1 MATDDMTPQE
11 RLDRCASDM
20 ARAYTL
26 TLAAAQDVARAMVAL
41 GPIIDAVL
49 TEAGFPLR
57 GRERKGQSDGD

>member
-1 MATDDMTPQE
+1 MATEDMTLQE
-11 RLDRCASDM
+11 RLDRSPSDM

-49 TEAGFPLR
+49 RESGIPLNDATEDAV
-57 GRERKGQSDGD
+57 E